1 MERLLG
7 KSTKWFRNLSG
18 AIICFASFSVV
29 ASDGA
34 DVATEYQLLSKQYE
48 QYYLN
53 SRLEDAMEVALK
65 QLDMDPSDSVAFLR
79 LALSIR
85 GSCDQVKPYYS
96 QYGSMNQFKDVTGLA
111 RTIIQKECGIDL

>member
-7 KSTKWFRNLSG
+7 KSTKWFRNLSS
-18 AIICFASFSVV
+18 AIICFISFTVV
-29 ASDGA
+29 ASDRA

-48 QYYLN
+48 QYYVN
-53 SRLEDAMEVALK
+53 SRFDDAMEVALK
-65 QLDMDPSDSVAFLR
+65 QLNMDPSDSVAFLR

-96 QYGSMNQFKDVTGLA
+96 QYGSMDQFKDVTVLA
-111 RTIIQKECGIDL
+111 RMIIRKECGVDL